1 MKLAKFIILLV
12 LCLGVF
18 GGGGYFAYRNLIQP
32 AQPSA
37 REIEALRAAAL
48 PPTPPPDPAG
58 PELAKVDALRKA
70 RKPAEARELLAA
82 LVVNYP
88 NSPRIDDART
98 ALGELN
104 ADMALS
110 SAPSPDKIEYVVKP
124 GDSLDK
130 IARQFKSS
138 SELIMRSNNLANTI
152 IQPGQRLAIFQPD
165 FALEIHLAEKR
176 VVVLQHGKFF
186 KQYAV
191 VSASLPGGTKPVET
205 KTRIAEKA
213 AFRDG
218 KRVTFGTKE
227 YAGSARWIILAQP
240 GYTIFAETPAGT
252 PGAAAKPPTGLGLS
266 EGEMEELHALVG
278 NGVPVTIF
286 P

>member
-1 MKLAKFIILLV
+1 MKFAKIIILAV
-12 LCLGVF
+12 LGLGVF

-32 AQPSA
+32 AQPNA
-37 REIEALRAAAL
+37 REIDALKAAAL
-48 PPTPPPDPAG
+48 PPTPPPDPAA
-58 PELAKVDALRKA
+58 PELAKADALRKA
-70 RKPAEARELLAA
+70 RKPAEARELLAVIVA
-82 LVVNYP
+82 TYP
-88 NSPRIDDART
+88 NSPRIDEARL

-110 SAPSPDKIEYVVKP
+110 TAPSSDKIDYVVKA

-138 SELIMRSNNLANTI
+138 SELIMRSNNLVNTI
-152 IQPGQRLAIFQPD
+152 IQPGQHMAIFQPE
-165 FALEIHLAEKR
+165 FSLEIYLAEKR
-176 VVVLQHGKFF
+176 VVLLQNGNFF
-186 KQYAV
+186 KQFAI
-191 VSASLPGGTKPVET
+191 VSASLPGGSKLVET

-240 GYTIFAETPAGT
+240 GYTIFAESPAGS
-252 PGAAAKPPTGLGLS
+252 PGAGAKPPTGLGLS
-266 EGEMEELHALVG
+266 EGDMEELHALVG
-278 NGVPVTIF
+278 NGLPVTIF

>member
-1 MKLAKFIILLV
+1 MKFAKIVILVV

-18 GGGGYFAYRNLIQP
+18 GGGGYLAYRNLILP

-37 REIEALRAAAL
+37 REIDAQRAAAL

-58 PELAKVDALRKA
+58 PELAKVQALRKA
-70 RKPAEARELLAA
+70 KKPAEARELLAA
-82 LVVNYP
+82 ILANYP
-88 NSPRIDDART
+88 NSPRIDEART
-98 ALGELN
+98 ALGEMN

-110 SAPSPDKIEYVVKP
+110 TAPSPDKVEYVVKP

-138 SELIMRSNNLANTI
+138 SELIMRSNNLVNTI
-152 IQPGQRLAIFQPD
+152 IQPGQRLAIFQPE
-165 FALEIHLAEKR
+165 FSLEIYLAEKR
-176 VVVLQHGKFF
+176 VVLLQHGKFF
-186 KQYAV
+186 KQFAI

-266 EGEMEELHALVG
+266 EGDMEELHALVG
-278 NGVPVTIF
+278 NSQPVTIF

>member
-1 MKLAKFIILLV
+1 MKLAKILILLA

-32 AQPSA
+32 AQPNA
-37 REIEALRAAAL
+37 KEREAQRVAAL
-48 PPTPPPDPAG
+48 PPTPPPDPAE
-58 PELAKVDALRKA
+58 PELAKVDALRRAK
-70 RKPAEARELLAA
+70 KPADARELLAA
-82 LVVNYP
+82 IVVNYP
-88 NSPRIDDART
+88 NSPRIDEART

-104 ADMALS
+104 ADMVLS
-110 SAPSPDKIEYVVKP
+110 TAPSPDKTEYVVKA

-138 SELIMRSNNLANTI
+138 SELIMRSNNLVNTI

-165 FALEIHLAEKR
+165 FSLEIHLAEKR
-176 VVVLQHGKFF
+176 VVLLQHGKFF
-186 KQYAV
+186 KQFAI
-191 VSASLPGGTKPVET
+191 VSASLPSGTKPVET
-205 KTRIAEKA
+205 KTRITEKA

-240 GYTIFAETPAGT
+240 GYTIFAESPAGT
-252 PGAAAKPPTGLGLS
+252 TGAAAKPPTGLGLS
-266 EGEMEELHALVG
+266 EGDMEELHALVG
-278 NGVPVTIF
+278 NGLPVTIF